1 MVTSMGDTPVL
12 RRRDPAE
19 RRRVI
24 LGVLLG
30 LPLLVA
36 LLWLVLQA
44 I

>member
-1 MVTSMGDTPVL
+1 ML
-12 RRRDPAE
+12 
-19 RRRVI
+19 VI

-36 LLWLVLQA
+36 LLALVLQA